1 MGPMQNRSMARS
13 PDRPQS
19 GDRPAARGAVLP
31 ADPLLALQ
39 VALQAAAPANSLPA
53 SEGAPPPSDELEARL
68 LQFQKMEALGRAALG
83 VAHEFNNLLCAV
95 SAYAELLRIN
105 PGLNDEARVEV
116 EAISA
121 AATRASDLAQQL
133 LRFGRKRSA
142 RDVPVDLSV
151 AVDGIAQMLHC
162 LVGSGATL
170 AVVPGPDPCPVR
182 ASAGEIEQVL
192 MNLVINARDATGP
205 GGRILVTTGRAN
217 LEQDFRHAHGAVPAG
232 AYARLAVSDTGCG
245 MDPVTLARLFEPFY
259 TTKEPSRGTG
269 LGMAIVAAI
278 LHQSDG
284 HITVWSER
292 GGGTRFE
299 VYWPLADH

>member
-1 MGPMQNRSMARS
+1 MGPTQNRGMSRL
-13 PDRPQS
+13 PDRPPP
-19 GDRPAARGAVLP
+19 GDRLAARGVALP
-31 ADPLLALQ
+31 TDPLLALQ
-39 VALQAAAPANSLPA
+39 VALQTSQSSNGQAAA
-53 SEGAPPPSDELEARL
+53 EGAPLPSDELEARL

-105 PGLNDEARVEV
+105 PVLNEEAQCEV
-116 EAISA
+116 EAISSA
-121 AATRASDLAQQL
+121 AARASDLAQQL

-142 RDVPVDLSV
+142 CDVPVDLSA
-151 AVDGIAQMLHC
+151 AVNGIGQMLSC

-182 ASAGEIEQVL
+182 VSAGEIEQVL
-192 MNLVINARDATGP
+192 MNLVTDARDATGP

-232 AYARLAVSDTGCG
+232 SYARLAVRDTGCG
-245 MDPVTLARLFEPFY
+245 MDPVTLTRLFEPFY
-259 TTKEPSRGTG
+259 TTKEPGRGTG
-269 LGMAIVAAI
+269 LGLAIVAAI

-292 GGGTRFE
+292 GRGTRFE
-299 VYWPLADH
+299 VYWPLANH

>member
-1 MGPMQNRSMARS
+1 
-13 PDRPQS
+13 
-19 GDRPAARGAVLP
+19 
-31 ADPLLALQ
+31 LLALQ
-39 VALQAAAPANSLPA
+39 VALQAPPPANSLPA
-53 SEGAPPPSDELEARL
+53 SEDTPPPGDELEARL

-105 PGLNDEARVEV
+105 PGLTEEARVEV

-142 RDVPVDLSV
+142 LDVRVDLSI
-151 AVDGIAQMLHC
+151 AVDGIGQMLHC
-162 LVGSGATL
+162 LVGSGATF

-182 ASAGEIEQVL
+182 TSAGEIQQVL

-205 GGRILVTTGRAN
+205 GGRILVTTGQAN

-232 AYARLAVSDTGCG
+232 AYARLGVSDTGCG
-245 MDPVTLARLFEPFY
+245 MDSVTLARLFEPFY
-259 TTKEPSRGTG
+259 TTKEPGRGTG

-284 HITVWSER
+284 YITVWSER
-292 GGGTRFE
+292 GRGTRFD